1 LLFEVGNSEHGETD
15 SLAGVEPSFNF
26 PVVMLD
32 VDASI
37 PKFKSFVDEDKT
49 EDWEDWRMIGSLTG

>member
-1 LLFEVGNSEHGETD
+1 
-15 SLAGVEPSFNF
+15 
-26 PVVMLD
+26 MLD

-37 PKFKSFVDEDKT
+37 PKFKSVVDEDRT